1 MPTGGNSSL
10 PLSVHG
16 GHMETA
22 CAEHKKCSSTVFE
35 HIAISLLK
43 LCHSYPPVKHFE
55 LTCDWIVLYKYVLS
69 PPGHGNECCAN
80 KLALTKDDKCYYKLL
95 I

>member
-1 MPTGGNSSL
+1 MCVHPDMIYTRLSLTLINLESRLFKFRVQNVTFTFLPTGGNSSL

-55 LTCDWIVLYKYVLS
+55 LTCD
-69 PPGHGNECCAN
+69 
-80 KLALTKDDKCYYKLL
+80 
-95 I
+95 